1 MLAEKTAYRFTSE
14 GKLPGFNV
22 GGSWCFKRYAF
33 DVWIKRLEGES
44 MIPNYQVFMR
54 PFLDVV
60 NAAGGEEV
68 KLRDVI
74 NQLADKFELSEA
86 EREERLPSGKQ
97 TVLDNRIGW
106 ARTYLTKAGLL
117 EVTRRAHFVITER
130 GLNAISNPHT
140 VIDNQYLKQFDE
152 FIAFKDQKNEQPE
165 VGESSQS
172 VAEETTPDEALRAAY
187 KQIND
192 ALASDILSRTRKV
205 SPAFF
210 EQLLI
215 DLLLAMGY
223 GGSNEGMAHTLGRSG
238 DNGVDGVINQDPLG
252 VDQIYIQAK
261 RYADGNNISAGEI
274 RDFFGALNLKKAQK
288 GIFITTSDF
297 TPSAVQTAKDLG
309 MRIVLIN
316 GKELAKLMLRYNIGS
331 RDEQVIYLKRID
343 EEFFE
348 L

>member
-1 MLAEKTAYRFTSE
+1 
-14 GKLPGFNV
+14 
-22 GGSWCFKRYAF
+22 
-33 DVWIKRLEGES
+33 
-44 MIPNYQVFMR
+44 MIPSYQAFMR
-54 PFLDVV
+54 PLLEIAKAE
-60 NAAGGEEV
+60 NGQEI
-68 KLRDVI
+68 KLRDAI
-74 NQLADKFELSEA
+74 NALADHFGLSEE
-86 EREERLPSGKQ
+86 EREEKLPSGKQ
-97 TVLDNRIGW
+97 TVIDSRVGW
-106 ARTYLTKAGLL
+106 ARTYLSKAGLI
-117 EVTRRAHFVITER
+117 EVTRRGHFMITPR
-130 GLNAISNPHT
+130 GIDAISNPSV
-140 VIDNQYLKQFDE
+140 VIDTRFLKQYEEFVAFISPNQNKEDE
-152 FIAFKDQKNEQPE
+152 LSLADI
-165 VGESSQS
+165 ES
-172 VAEETTPDEALRAAY
+172 ETTPDEVLRAAY

-192 ALASDILSRTRKV
+192 ALASEILARTRKV

-223 GGSNEGMAHTLGRSG
+223 GGSGEGMAHTLGKSG

-252 VDQIYIQAK
+252 VDQVYIQAK
-261 RYADGNNISAGEI
+261 RYADGNNISASDI

-297 TPSAVQTAKDLG
+297 TTSAVQTAKDLG

-348 L
+348 G

>member
-1 MLAEKTAYRFTSE
+1 
-14 GKLPGFNV
+14 
-22 GGSWCFKRYAF
+22 
-33 DVWIKRLEGES
+33 

-106 ARTYLTKAGLL
+106 ARTYLTKAGML

-172 VAEETTPDEALRAAY
+172 VAEETTPDEVLRAAY

-223 GGSNEGMAHTLGRSG
+223 GGSDEGMAHTLGKSG

-252 VDQIYIQAK
+252 VDQVYIQAK
-261 RYADGNNISAGEI
+261 RYADGNNVGAGEI

-288 GIFITTSDF
+288 GIFITTSEF
-297 TPSAVQTAKDLG
+297 TSSAIQTAKDLG

-331 RDEQVIYLKRID
+331 RDEQVLHIKRID

-348 L
+348 G